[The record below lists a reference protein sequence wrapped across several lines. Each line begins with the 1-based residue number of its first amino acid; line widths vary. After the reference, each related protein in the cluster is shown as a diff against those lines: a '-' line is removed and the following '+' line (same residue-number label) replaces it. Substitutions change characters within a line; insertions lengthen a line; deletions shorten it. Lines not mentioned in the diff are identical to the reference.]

1 MPFSLD
7 KIWCSSAAMFQR
19 QNGVPWGHSWRSSDT
34 WIISTMSLAL
44 FTDELLFA
52 FMIPLLP
59 TVLEHRIGLAPSL
72 TQRYT
77 SIFLTEGAL
86 VSVISSPFI
95 GSIADAVSSKKTLL
109 LSILV
114 LALISIACLSLTTNL
129 IWLFVGRFFQC
140 LASNALWIVGMATMA
155 ENIGSE
161 HMGKIAGLSS
171 TLTAAGTTAGPV
183 VAGLLFEVGGYWCA
197 WAGAASFLLVDII
210 MRLIMME
217 KPVKPQ
223 RVAEDLE
230 REPLLNDETPATNGE
245 QLNLSTSSE
254 VRGWQ
259 FYACLFREMRF
270 SAGIFCYFVFALLIG
285 CFESTLAVHVRTAFG
300 WRALHVGLLL
310 GLIQGPG
317 MLLAAPVGWMKDKV
331 GSRTPTMVGFFSLV
345 PFIILLGVPGDSRFQ
360 WVEALSGKSLYVV
373 CMTLIGCLMC
383 LLNGVGSMEATE
395 TIDALEAREP
405 GKFGSNGG
413 YSRAMAMTSMTWMAG
428 LMTGPLLAEI
438 VVETFGYFELQ
449 CCLGKWSTKIRK
461 ICLLIL
467 LGVIS
472 FVAGVIALV
481 FLGSRSKDSE

>member
-1 MPFSLD
+1 MPYFLERLR
-7 KIWCSSAAMFQR
+7 CSSATTFQR
-19 QNGVPWGHSWRSSDT
+19 QDGMPWGYSWRSSDT

-52 FMIPLLP
+52 FMLPLLP
-59 TVLEHRIGLAPSL
+59 TVLERRIGLEPSL

-77 SIFLTEGAL
+77 SIFLTEGAF
-86 VSVISSPFI
+86 VSVVSSPFI

-109 LSILV
+109 LTILV

-129 IWLFVGRFFQC
+129 VWLFVGRFFQC
-140 LASNALWIVGMATMA
+140 IASNALWIVGMATMT

-197 WAGAASFLLVDII
+197 WAGAASFLFVDII

-223 RVAEDLE
+223 RMAGDQE
-230 REPLLNDETPATNGE
+230 REPLLNDDLPATNGE
-245 QLNLSTSSE
+245 QPNRSASSE
-254 VRGWQ
+254 VRGWY
-259 FYACLFREMRF
+259 FYVCLFREMRF

-285 CFESTLAVHVRTAFG
+285 SFESTLAVHVRSAFG

-345 PFIILLGVPGDSRFQ
+345 PFIILLGVPGDSRFR
-360 WVEALSGKSLYVV
+360 WEGGVSEKSLYVV
-373 CMTLIGCLMC
+373 CMAMIGCLMC

-395 TIDALEAREP
+395 TIDALEALEP

-428 LMTGPLLAEI
+428 LMTGPLLAEF

-449 CCLGKWSTKIRK
+449 CCLGKLSAN
-461 ICLLIL
+461 
-467 LGVIS
+467 S
-472 FVAGVIALV
+472 N
-481 FLGSRSKDSE
+481 D